1 VSEIKAFG
9 PTALLTP
16 ANGLTLGRLITA
28 PLFAVIVTRYGPGSW
43 VLFICWSVLA
53 ISDGLDGRIA
63 RWHGTTRS
71 GAFLDPLADKFLVI
85 AALGALIDRGV
96 IAIWPV
102 VVIAV
107 REIAVSV
114 FRVVAARRGVSVPA
128 RPLAKVKTLVQD
140 VAVAIAFV
148 PEIVDHHVV
157 AVRITLYLAVGLTL
171 LSGLEYARDG
181 RRLMR
186 EGSGIGKTPSHA
198 KSEGMTHSNT
208 V

>member
-9 PTALLTP
+9 PSAILTP
-16 ANGLTLGRLITA
+16 ANGLTVGRLVAA
-28 PLFAVIVTRYGPGSW
+28 PLFAVVIALHGPGSW
-43 VLFICWSVLA
+43 VLFACWGVLA
-53 ISDGLDGRIA
+53 VSDGLDGRIA

-85 AALGALIDRGV
+85 GALGALIDLDV
-96 IAIWPV
+96 IPIWPV

-128 RPLAKVKTLVQD
+128 RPLAKMKTLVQD
-140 VAVAIAFV
+140 IAIGAAFIPEIGNDHPSVVRIMLDVAVA
-148 PEIVDHHVV
+148 
-157 AVRITLYLAVGLTL
+157 LTV
-171 LSGLEYARDG
+171 LSGLEYAVDA
-181 RRLMR
+181 RRLLR
-186 EGSGIGKTPSHA
+186 DRPEPTLDAAECAEDLPRSSA
-198 KSEGMTHSNT
+198 